1 MLREMTPSLPSLV
14 LTDLFHG
21 AARLREETGWEPFRP
36 GVRIRR
42 LYTTGDNGPAAAFLW
57 YDAGSATPAHEHL
70 GYEHIFVL
78 EGSQSD
84 ESGEYPAGTFVVN
97 RPGKTHRVVSQT
109 GCLVLIVWEKGVR
122 FLS

>member
-1 MLREMTPSLPSLV
+1 MPSPLPSLV
-14 LTDLFHG
+14 LTDLFSG
-21 AARLREETGWEPFRP
+21 AARFREEPGWEPFRP

-42 LYTTGDNGPAAAFLW
+42 LYTTADGGPEAAFLW
-57 YDAGSATPAHEHL
+57 YEAGAKTPAHEHL

-84 ESGEYPAGTFVVN
+84 DNGEYPAGTFVVN
-97 RPGKTHRVVSQT
+97 RPGKTHEVTSLK